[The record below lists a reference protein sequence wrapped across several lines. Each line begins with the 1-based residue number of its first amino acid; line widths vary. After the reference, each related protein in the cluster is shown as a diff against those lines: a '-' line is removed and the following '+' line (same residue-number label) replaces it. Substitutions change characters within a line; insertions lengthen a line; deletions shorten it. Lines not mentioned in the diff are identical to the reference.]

1 MANYKKSLVLIQEH
15 LDEQESIQAS
25 VFGAYEVKIMGSDS
39 VRTGIFV
46 ATESRLV
53 FYAKKL
59 FGYDFESFPY
69 KNISSIEKS
78 KGMMGHTITIFAS
91 GNKAKMKWIN
101 TGDIIK
107 FTQFI
112 NSRIGNQTLEESK
125 IDINNGDDIPT
136 QIEKLSN
143 LKDKGILTEVEFTNK
158 KDELLSKM

>member
-1 MANYKKSLVLIQEH
+1 MANYKRSLALVQEH
-15 LDEQESIQAS
+15 LDEKESIQAS

-39 VRTGIFV
+39 VRNGIFA
-46 ATESRLV
+46 ATDKRLI
-53 FYAKKL
+53 FFAKKL

-78 KGMMGHTITIFAS
+78 KGMMGHTITFFAS

-101 TGDIIK
+101 LGDIDK

-112 NSRIGNQTLEESK
+112 NSRIGNPTENETKMELKSP
-125 IDINNGDDIPT
+125 DDIPT

-143 LKDKGILTEVEFTNK
+143 LKDKGILTEEEFSNK
-158 KDELLSKM
+158 KNQLLSKM